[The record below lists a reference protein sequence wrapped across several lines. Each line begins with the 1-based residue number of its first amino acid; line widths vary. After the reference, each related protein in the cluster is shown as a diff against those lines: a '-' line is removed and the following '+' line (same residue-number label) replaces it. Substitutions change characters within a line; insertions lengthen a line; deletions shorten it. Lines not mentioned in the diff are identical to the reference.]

1 MSPSTAKA
9 EMAPRHRKSSQSKP
23 GTGTGTTTVT
33 LEVEESSSSE
43 DATAHRTTHK
53 RQKKR
58 SSWLIF
64 TIGGLAGLLLAG
76 AAAKNQDI
84 GLQLLRDMSL
94 DSIIDVIPVGILK
107 EASDISQ
114 REKAA
119 VNYEAFSTGLS
130 LKAQGLEVKYPVVMV
145 CGLG

>member
-1 MSPSTAKA
+1 MASTAHA
-9 EMAPRHRKSSQSKP
+9 EMTSRHRKPSQP
-23 GTGTGTTTVT
+23 NPITAVT
-33 LEVEESSSSE
+33 LKAEESSSSE
-43 DATAHRTTHK
+43 DVDLRTTHK

-64 TIGGLAGLLLAG
+64 TIGGLVGLVLAG

-94 DSIIDVIPVGILK
+94 DSIIDVIPAGILK

-119 VNYEAFSTGLS
+119 VNYEAFSTGLA

-145 CGLG
+145 CGP